1 MTLAASLDDCVL
13 HLPRRESFPRRAPAA
28 TVCPPAAV
36 VAAPIEA
43 RPPLKSST
51 GTPRSAVVRDLV
63 AILLATVVFALLS
76 TWLNV
81 GELLLSVTQPN
92 EHYEVDEIPG
102 VLVFVALAVALFA
115 WRRMA
120 EARSELARRLVAER
134 ELVAALDANRRLA
147 RENVRIQEDERR
159 NLARELHDEFG
170 QYLNAIKV
178 DAVSLRDARAPA
190 TDVRDTAL
198 SIIGITDHVQSAMRE
213 TIARLRPAGLDE
225 LGLVAAL
232 EHCVEGWQKRLPAVL
247 FELSTPADGAS
258 WDEAVNITLYR
269 VVQEALTNVAKHAQA
284 ARVEIRLECPAG
296 IPGGAG
302 NIKLTITDDG
312 RGHAGAVTPAGA
324 GLGIVGMRERVEA
337 LGGRLDATPAPSGGF
352 VLSTILPMRP
362 RHGANP

>member
-1 MTLAASLDDCVL
+1 MTLAASLDDCLL
-13 HLPRRESFPRRAPAA
+13 HLTRREFFPRHVPAA
-28 TVCPPAAV
+28 TMRPPLAG

-43 RPPLKSST
+43 RRPLKSAT
-51 GTPRSAVVRDLV
+51 GTPRSAVVRDLIAIVV
-63 AILLATVVFALLS
+63 ATIAFTLLS
-76 TWLNV
+76 MWLNI
-81 GELLLSVTQPN
+81 GDHLLSVLQPN
-92 EHYEVDEIPG
+92 EQYDVDEIPG

-115 WRRMA
+115 WRRMG

-134 ELVAALDANRRLA
+134 ELVTALDANRRLA

-159 NLARELHDEFG
+159 SLARELHDEFG

-178 DAVSLRDARAPA
+178 DAVSLRDARVPA

-198 SIIGITDHVQSAMRE
+198 SIIGITDHVQRVMRE

-232 EHCVEGWQKRLPAVL
+232 EHCVEGWQKRLPAVR

-258 WDEAVNITLYR
+258 WNEAVNITLYR

-284 ARVEIRLECPAG
+284 ARVEIRLECPVVAAR
-296 IPGGAG
+296 GAG

-312 RGHAGAVTPAGA
+312 HGYAGTVTPAGA

-337 LGGRLDATPAPSGGF
+337 LGGRLVATSQPSGGF
-352 VLSTILPMRP
+352 VLSAVLPMRP